1 MDVFVDFGYGLSGD
15 NDRIRV
21 IVYGPHTL
29 NKTTLDKPGISKYFD
44 DITVDQVRSEDEGW
58 NKIQDKPSLWIR

>member
-1 MDVFVDFGYGLSGD
+1 MWVEEDHCSSPLAMERESV
-15 NDRIRV
+15 
-21 IVYGPHTL
+21 
-29 NKTTLDKPGISKYFD
+29 LDKCFD